1 MWIILLG
8 LTSALLASSRS
19 ENTTVVR
26 SRSCSFAGVFHV
38 EGRERYSLTFEEA
51 RRLCEHLASSLA
63 SLEQVEKAYNKG
75 LQTCR
80 YGWIND
86 SEVVILRHIQNTN
99 CAGNQTG
106 IIKIIQDSEKYDAF
120 CYDAEDTSEKNCT
133 AMIDP
138 DSLNKT
144 DGNSVSAFTEVTTHH
159 TNAGGDESENSAS
172 EDTFVSESSTPV
184 DWTQRSPT
192 QIPVEQNRTDQ
203 ADDQINHD
211 TRGTELTTSSGLS
224 KTASISET
232 PSNKTDWLI
241 LLLTIILAVLLIL
254 FVCVIVANRKRWCG
268 KKQKLIITK
277 ESSREGNGTAASFT
291 KQQENVKLMNTESE
305 I

>member
-26 SRSCSFAGVFHV
+26 SRSCSFGGVFHV
-38 EGRERYSLTFEEA
+38 EGRERYSLMFEEA

-99 CAGNQTG
+99 CAGNKTG

-138 DSLNKT
+138 YGLSE
-144 DGNSVSAFTEVTTHH
+144 TEVATRGP
-159 TNAGGDESENSAS
+159 NAGGEDSEKSTS
-172 EDTFVSESSTPV
+172 EKMFLGFCVVVFYFVV
-184 DWTQRSPT
+184 
-192 QIPVEQNRTDQ
+192 
-203 ADDQINHD
+203 
-211 TRGTELTTSSGLS
+211 
-224 KTASISET
+224 
-232 PSNKTDWLI
+232 
-241 LLLTIILAVLLIL
+241 
-254 FVCVIVANRKRWCG
+254 
-268 KKQKLIITK
+268 
-277 ESSREGNGTAASFT
+277 
-291 KQQENVKLMNTESE
+291 
-305 I
+305 